1 MKRFDQMMLLFG
13 GSTVASLLLSACN
26 FFNQPADLQ
35 TENLQN
41 ELAQTQIAA
50 VRSTATINADRVLI
64 TLESAQTAVANVDL
78 QSTRIAS
85 TLIAGG
91 MTFVDASAITPVVS
105 TLDAPI
111 ATGTTGSQIANPLL
125 TPGAPVVNNGGAA
138 QGDSALVPVTATLP
152 ADQSSSNQTNNVQ
165 VDPSAPNLSNMTL
178 TDAVGADDCP
188 ISSSTS
194 FSSSTTEIY
203 VTAVGNNIPA
213 NATLDSIWWLE
224 GSQMQDYSW
233 SPGFE
238 VNGVCIWFRLPA
250 SEVTFTPGN
259 WNVELT
265 VDGVIAGSL
274 DFTITSDT
282 PTEIDVNS

>member
-1 MKRFDQMMLLFG
+1 MFFFG
-13 GSTVASLLLSACN
+13 GSALASLLLSACN

-50 VRSTATINADRVLI
+50 VRATATLNADRMLI
-64 TLESAQTAVANVDL
+64 TLESAQTAVGNVNL

-91 MTFVDASAITPVVS
+91 MSFVDANAITPVASTQDVS
-105 TLDAPI
+105 I
-111 ATGTTGSQIANPLL
+111 ATSTPGSQIANPLL
-125 TPGAPVVNNGGAA
+125 TPGAPVVNSGGAA
-138 QGDSALVPVTATLP
+138 QGDSALVPTTPTAP
-152 ADQSSSNQTNNVQ
+152 GDSSSDQSAENVQ
-165 VDPSAPNLSNMTL
+165 VDPSAPSLTSITL

-194 FSSSTTEIY
+194 FSASTTEIY

-213 NATLDSIWWLE
+213 SATLDSIWWLE
-224 GSQMQDYSW
+224 GAQMQNYSW
-233 SPGFE
+233 TPGFA
-238 VNGVCIWFRLPA
+238 VNGVCIWFRLPS

-259 WNVELT
+259 WSVDLT
-265 VDGVIAGSL
+265 IDGAPAGSL
-274 DFTITSDT
+274 GFTITGDA
-282 PTEIDVNS
+282 PNEIDLNS